1 MQRLLSSLIAATA
14 VAAVALPAAAQQPPS
29 PPTAS
34 YMPSARVFDGRPNPA
49 LWNINRAQYETF
61 LDSGTG
67 NNLPAQPLER
77 IDLANR
83 VSTLI
88 ELGRCTDARNEAR
101 EAGDRLMALRARQLC
116 RVDRPSDST
125 S

>member
-1 MQRLLSSLIAATA
+1 MQRMSSCLI
-14 VAAVALPAAAQQPPS
+14 VAAAAALALPAAAQQQPPS
-29 PPTAS
+29 RPGPP
-34 YMPSARVFDGRPNPA
+34 PSHPQRVLPDRPSLSQSA
-49 LWNINRAQYETF
+49 WVSAQYETF
-61 LDSGTG
+61 LDQASG
-67 NNLPAQPLER
+67 NNLPAQPLAR

-101 EAGDRLMALRARQLC
+101 EAGDRQMALRARQLY
-116 RVDRPSDST
+116 RVDRSSA